1 MATKNKKGELT
12 DRFMKTVKI
21 AGVYGDGKRGKGLQ
35 GRVTELVNGELSKR
49 FQQRVRVNGEQINV
63 PIGPYPVVTLAE
75 AREEALENARLA
87 REGIDPRQKNKKGEQ
102 DEQDEN
108 NQELAPT
115 FDGAA
120 EMVITERR
128 EIWKPGSSSERNWRG
143 VLGKHASKIEHK
155 RVDEIMADDIID
167 MAKPLWDS
175 GKRTTADR
183 LLGCT
188 NIIFKWCIRKYRKLE
203 IVNPVT
209 DFVREHGPQTKRKV
223 KHHRSVPYYRVRPA
237 LRAIR
242 GCGSGLATKL
252 AQEFQIF
259 TACRHGSVR
268 KARWSEIDWE
278 NRLWIIPEEN
288 MKMDR
293 EHRVPLSDGA
303 MAVLE
308 KALPLKREDSDLIF
322 PSRNGGGVI
331 SQATLGIMC
340 QKLNLS
346 GVPHG
351 FRGTFATWCAEMG
364 VPQEMTEAALA
375 HVPDVIVKAYT
386 HTDYL
391 ERRKPLMQA
400 WSDHIE
406 GKLPKNWRWRE
417 GNDELIVLLREA
429 QAEIVELRAER
440 DMLKAA

>member
-12 DRFMKTVKI
+12 DRFMKTVKK

-35 GRVTELVNGELSKR
+35 GRVTELSNGELSKR
-49 FQQRVRVNGEQINV
+49 FQQRVRVNGKQINV

-87 REGIDPRQKNKKGEQ
+87 REGIDPRQKNKQG
-102 DEQDEN
+102 EQDEN

-115 FDGAA
+115 FADAA

-128 EIWKPGSSSERNWRG
+128 KIWKPGSSSEKSWRG
-143 VLGKHASKIEHK
+143 ELGKHASKIKNK
-155 RVDEIMADDIID
+155 RMDEITEDDIID

-175 GKRTTADR
+175 GKRTTADN
-183 LLGCT
+183 LLGHT
-188 NIIFKWCIRKYRKLE
+188 NIVFKWCIRKYRKLE

-209 DFVREHGPQTKRKV
+209 DLVREHAPETKKKV

-268 KARWSEIDWE
+268 NARWSEIDWE

-303 MAVLE
+303 IAVLQ

-331 SQATLGIMC
+331 SHATLSIMC
-340 QKLNLS
+340 NKLNLS

-375 HVPDVIVKAYT
+375 HVPGAIVKAYT
-386 HTDYL
+386 HTDYM

-406 GKLPKNWRWRE
+406 GKLPDNWRWRE
-417 GNDELIVLLREA
+417 GNDELIVLLRDA

>member
-12 DRFMKTVKI
+12 DRFMKTVKK

-35 GRVTELVNGELSKR
+35 GRVTELSNGELSKR
-49 FQQRVRVNGEQINV
+49 FQQRVRVNGKQINV
-63 PIGPYPVVTLAE
+63 PIGPYPIVTLAE

-87 REGIDPRQKNKKGEQ
+87 REGIDPRQKDEQ

-115 FDGAA
+115 FAGAA

-128 EIWKPGSSSERNWRG
+128 KIWKGDGSEKNWRG
-143 VLGKHASKIEHK
+143 LLGRHTSKIRHK
-155 RVDEIMADDIID
+155 RVDEITEDDIID

-175 GKRTTADR
+175 GKRTTADS
-183 LLGCT
+183 LLMCT
-188 NIIFKWCIRKYRKLE
+188 NIVFKWCIRKYRDHG

-209 DFVREHGPQTKRKV
+209 DFVREHGPETKKKV
-223 KHHRSVPYYRVRPA
+223 KHFRSVPYYRVRPA

-242 GCGSGLATKL
+242 GCKSGATTKL

-278 NRLWIIPEEN
+278 NRLWTIPDEN

-303 MAVLE
+303 IAVLQ

-322 PSRNGGGVI
+322 PSRNGGDVI
-331 SQATLGIMC
+331 SQMTLSIMC
-340 QKLNLS
+340 LKLNLS

-375 HVPDVIVKAYT
+375 HVPEAIVKAYT
-386 HTDYL
+386 HTDYM

-417 GNDELIVLLREA
+417 GNDELIVLFREA
-429 QAEIVELRAER
+429 QAEIAELRAER